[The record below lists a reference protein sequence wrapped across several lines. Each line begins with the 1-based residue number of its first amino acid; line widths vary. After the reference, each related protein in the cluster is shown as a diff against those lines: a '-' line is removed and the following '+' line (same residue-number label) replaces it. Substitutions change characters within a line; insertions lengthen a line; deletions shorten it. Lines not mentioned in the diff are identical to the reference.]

1 MVNGKCRTAGEQSAC
16 FEVANEMAKKGTYV
30 YEWPRPMVTVDAAV
44 FGFFAGK
51 AKLLLVNR
59 KWEPYKGCWAIPGGF
74 IEIDEELE
82 DAVARELEEE
92 TGLADVDLEQMRTF
106 GTVGRD
112 PRGRQITVVFMGI
125 AGKGR
130 KRVRGGDD
138 AAEARWFDIERLPE
152 NMAFD
157 HKEVAEFAISRL
169 KRKGLSR
176 EGRSRKTLKHLRDSG
191 QISP

>member
-1 MVNGKCRTAGEQSAC
+1 VNSKRRMAGGQNAC
-16 FEVANEMAKKGTYV
+16 FELANEMAKKGTYV

-92 TGLADVDLEQMRTF
+92 TGLADVQLEQMRTF

-125 AGKGR
+125 AGKGQ

-138 AAEARWFDIERLPE
+138 AAAARWFDIEKLPE

-169 KRKGLSR
+169 KRKRAYR
-176 EGRSRKTLKHLRDSG
+176 ENVARRQLGGRA
-191 QISP
+191 

>member
-1 MVNGKCRTAGEQSAC
+1 MNGKCRMAGGQNAC
-16 FEVANEMAKKGTYV
+16 FEVGNEMAKKGTYV

-44 FGFFAGK
+44 FGFFAGR

-59 KWEPYKGCWAIPGGF
+59 KCEPYKGCWAIPGGF

-92 TGLADVDLEQMRTF
+92 TGLADVQLEQMRTF

-125 AGKGR
+125 AGKGQ

-138 AAEARWFDIERLPE
+138 AAAARWFDIEKLPE

-169 KRKGLSR
+169 KRKRAYR
-176 EGRSRKTLKHLRDSG
+176 ENVARRQLGGRA
-191 QISP
+191 